1 MSEAIKIV
9 GISATG
15 YHGVFPEERREG
27 QPFICDVS
35 LYFDLSPAG
44 ATDDLSMTV
53 DYSAVA
59 KLVEAEI
66 IGEPVD
72 LIERLATLIAEKIL
86 SSFVLVDCVEVTIH
100 KPLAP
105 VGVKVSD
112 IAVTIERVR

>member
-1 MSEAIKIV
+1 MSDAIKIL

-27 QPFICDVS
+27 QPFICDIT

-44 ATDDLSMTV
+44 ATDNLSMTV
-53 DYSAVA
+53 DYGAVA
-59 KLVEAEI
+59 KVVEAEI
-66 IGEPVD
+66 TGDAVD
-72 LIERLATLIAEKIL
+72 LIERLATIIADKIL
-86 SSFVLVDCVEVTIH
+86 DTFLLVDSVEVTIH

-105 VGVKVSD
+105 VGVTVSD

>member
-1 MSEAIKIV
+1 M

-27 QPFICDVS
+27 QPFICDVA

-44 ATDDLSMTV
+44 ATDNLSMTV

-66 IGEPVD
+66 VGEPVD
-72 LIERLATLIAEKIL
+72 LIERLATVIADRIL
-86 SSFVLVDCVEVTIH
+86 ETFLLVDSVEVTIH
-100 KPLAP
+100 KPQAP

-112 IAVTIERVR
+112 VAVTIERVR